1 MCLCIKHT
9 HLYLSVHIQ
18 VDKSSGSGVQVNVS
32 DEMSCVGTTQS
43 NKRSRLCNSQT
54 VDKSSS
60 NY

>member
-9 HLYLSVHIQ
+9 HQYLSVHIR

-43 NKRSRLCNSQT
+43 NKRSRLSNSQT
-54 VDKSSS
+54 VDKSSA